1 MNEYEKES
9 LLRPPVEYYASAN
22 YAIVGVVAAMAP
34 EVFMMLPS
42 VALTLSLFM
51 FGMSLRRFLQGRKIT
66 NYQNGLWKL
75 PIYMLSSSKI
85 PVSKK
90 QMFLGRGFKWEK
102 RHTQRLADI
111 QKSDTYGRPSKFYMW
126 SRQFVFHHEET
137 WVLNYVAN
145 FLSSQSRLNPVKPLP
160 PVGGVPTLHAVGM
173 LEGEEDIF
181 YDIRERVGHALILGT
196 TRVGKSRAAEVFI
209 TQDIRRGDVVIVFDP
224 KSDANL
230 FRRCYVE
237 ARNAGRLDNFY
248 AFHLG
253 APEVSARYSPIA
265 NFSRVTEIATR
276 IARNLPGSGQSQAFR
291 EFVWRLVNN
300 IAKALTALGIKSDYT
315 LIKEYGENIEPLLDK
330 YLTHVLEQKN
340 YKNGTWKKDVARR
353 TSMFKS
359 GDSKKGKLSDRT
371 DHAMA
376 LFEYFRDED
385 IKDDVAQSLMMTFG
399 YEKNYLDKLVGSLL
413 PLMEKLCTGS
423 TAELLSPDYLNVDDE
438 RPIFSWPE
446 VIRTGGIVYVGLSA
460 LVDPEVA
467 STVGNSMFAD
477 LTGYSGRIYQSGV
490 SQGLPMQGTK
500 RNISIHADEFNE
512 IIGDEF
518 IPMLNKSGGSGFQ
531 VNAYTQTSSDVS
543 VVFDKAQKAGQV
555 FGNFNTVIMFRVR
568 DIETAEL
575 LTKSLKPVE
584 INQLTAISGST
595 DTPSNASGVHFT
607 SNVQQRMTSLYV
619 DLIHPADLTQLP
631 KGQAF
636 ALLEGA
642 IPYKI
647 RFPLPDERDLD
658 EVPIHVNQIA
668 AKLLKNYSTSEDWCV
683 FTESFDTSFYEATLP
698 GAVVEPGAMTS

>member
-1 MNEYEKES
+1 MNDYEKES
-9 LLRPPVEYYASAN
+9 ILRPPVEYYAAAN
-22 YAIVGVVAAMAP
+22 YAIVALISLAAP
-34 EVFMMLPS
+34 EIFMLLPS
-42 VALTLSLFM
+42 VAQTLAAFM
-51 FGMSLRRFLQGRKIT
+51 ALMSIVRFRQGLVVRK
-66 NYQNGLWKL
+66 YQRGLWKL
-75 PIYMLSSSKI
+75 PIYILSSSKI

-90 QMFLGRGFKWEK
+90 QVFLGKGFKWEK

-111 QKSDTYGRPSKFYMW
+111 QKSDKYGRPTKFYAW
-126 SRQFVFHHEET
+126 SRQFEFHYEET
-137 WVLNYVAN
+137 WLLKYLAA
-145 FLSSQSRLNPVKPLP
+145 FLASQSRLNPVKPLP

-173 LEGEEDIF
+173 LEGERDVF
-181 YDIRERVGHALILGT
+181 YDIRESVGHLLVLGT
-196 TRVGKSRAAEVFI
+196 TRVGKSRLAEVLI
-209 TQDIRRGDVVIVFDP
+209 TQDIKRGDVVIVFDP

-340 YKNGTWKKDVARR
+340 YKNGAWKKDIAKRI
-353 TSMFKS
+353 SMFAS
-359 GDSKKGKLSDRT
+359 GDSRKGKLSDRT
-371 DHAMA
+371 DRAMA

-385 IKDDVAQSLMMTFG
+385 IKDDVAQSLIMTFG

-423 TAELLSPDYLNVDDE
+423 TAELLSPDYLNVDDD

-490 SQGLPMQGTK
+490 SQGLPMEGTQ
-500 RNISIHADEFNE
+500 RNISVHADEFNE

-531 VNAYTQTSSDVS
+531 VKAYTQTSSDVG
-543 VVFDKAQKAGQV
+543 VVFDKPQKAGQV
-555 FGNFNTVIMFRVR
+555 FGNFNTVVMFRVR
-568 DIETAEL
+568 DMETAEL

-584 INQLTAISGST
+584 INQLTAISGSS
-595 DTPSNASGVHFT
+595 DTPSNANGVHFT
-607 SNVQQRMTSLYV
+607 STVQQRLTSTHV
-619 DLIHPADLTQLP
+619 ESIHPADITQLS

-647 RFPLPDERDLD
+647 RFPLPDDRDLED
-658 EVPIHVNQIA
+658 IPVHVSQIA
-668 AKLLKNYSTSEDWCV
+668 AQLLKNYSTSEDWFV
-683 FTESFDTSFYEATLP
+683 FTESFDTSFYESTLSESGNERAVIAT
-698 GAVVEPGAMTS
+698 